1 MERYFYIISIALEAV
16 FANKFRSILTALGII
31 FGVAAVIAMMAIGNG
46 ARQEILDQIKLVGV
60 NNIIITPIVKND
72 KEKQNSEESEGKEVQ
87 KKYSPGLT
95 LKDVENIRMV
105 LNTVNMIS
113 SEVEYSSV
121 GSRNGKKMDVKLS
134 GVTPEYFDLYNI
146 ALKKG
151 VFFTPLQA
159 ENGAPVCIIGPE
171 VEARLFPKEDALG
184 KYVKS
189 ENIWMKVV
197 GVIKGVHVDKKSEN
211 LGVSDYNNTIYT
223 PLKTIFL
230 RHKDRSLVNKS
241 KLLGEGGVF
250 YFGNSV
256 MVTDNSDSEGEKNE
270 NQIDKIV
277 VQVKES
283 SQLSATADA
292 ITKILERR
300 HNKQKDFNVKIP
312 ELLLKQEQKTKDIFN
327 IVLGTIAGISL
338 IVGGIGIMNIMLAS
352 VMERIREIGVRR
364 ATGATRSD
372 IVLQFLTEAIFI
384 SASGGLLGVLL
395 GVIMARVI
403 TASTGILTIVSFSS
417 IIISFGV
424 AAGVG
429 IIFGYLPAKK
439 ASVQDPVESLRHD

>member
-1 MERYFYIISIALEAV
+1 M
-16 FANKFRSILTALGII
+16 
-31 FGVAAVIAMMAIGNG
+31 
-46 ARQEILDQIKLVGV
+46 
-60 NNIIITPIVKND
+60 
-72 KEKQNSEESEGKEVQ
+72 
-87 KKYSPGLT
+87 
-95 LKDVENIRMV
+95 ENIRKV
-105 LNTVNMIS
+105 LNTVNMVS

-159 ENGAPVCIIGPE
+159 ENGDPVCIIGPE

-230 RHKDRSLVNKS
+230 RYKDRSLVNKS
-241 KLLGEGGVF
+241 KLLGQGGVF
-250 YFGNSV
+250 YFADGV
-256 MVTDNSDSEGEKNE
+256 MVSDDSGSEGEKNE

-364 ATGATRSD
+364 ATGATRRD

-403 TASTGILTIVSFSS
+403 TASTDILTIVSFSS
-417 IIISFGV
+417 ILISFGV

-439 ASVQDPVESLRHD
+439 ASAQDPVESLRHD